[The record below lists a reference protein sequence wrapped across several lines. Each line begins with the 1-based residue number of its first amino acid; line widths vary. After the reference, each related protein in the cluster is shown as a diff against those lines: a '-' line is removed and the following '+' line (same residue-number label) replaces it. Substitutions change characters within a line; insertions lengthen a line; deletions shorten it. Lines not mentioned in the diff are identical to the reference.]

1 MTVSTQVSRNEYTGN
16 GATTQYDF
24 TFRILD
30 KSHLLVQTLDN
41 SESIVTLTL
50 GTDYT
55 VTGVNRYNGGKVV
68 LTSALPAGYKISIER
83 STPVTQE
90 ASIRNQGGFFPEIHE
105 DAFDKLTMLVQQA
118 YGWWSGLS
126 LRKPSWLANYYD
138 ALNNRIRNLRDPS
151 QAQDAATKNY
161 VDNGISGSISHAD
174 DLFKRTLRVP
184 ESLVGMLPG
193 IYGRKNKIL
202 AFNDQGNPIAVI
214 PESGSAA
221 DVLISLASSDGFKL
235 IGQFQSVLSLS
246 VHPGSDGDRVLVIG
260 YYAGSNLG
268 GGEFYYDASQSSVNN
283 GVTVFNGWCRKN
295 ITELSTWDAGLI
307 PGDDSNASPAIQR
320 LFDAAPDGCT
330 IYIDGRHC
338 ITRPH
343 YLRGKSNLKIL
354 PRNGGFLDG
363 ITLKD
368 QFDFILVD
376 GWQYYAPSV
385 GATQGY
391 PGGIIS
397 ALDCPGIEI
406 GERLKIRGPK
416 KRFNKT
422 AADVTLRREYG
433 DSGIQL
439 RNCPGA
445 KINKIDAYHFW
456 SWGIYSSVGGHDSE
470 ANENYVGDCAVQ
482 SGINIWNGCND
493 CQANDNVITDARL
506 YGLEVEVLDSVMAV
520 YGKIIGARGRGN
532 KISGSKWAVAAVRGV
547 FTAEITKTEIEDC
560 FYGFN
565 AVKNKDVP
573 RRIDFIH
580 NNVSRTL
587 VHLHTSGS
595 QNVHMDHNDLIET
608 VKPDYAVLNQYS
620 VIVDLESDKTK
631 FRIFY
636 SGNENL
642 TTTVQ
647 IRGVVYTIA
656 NRTVVADA
664 NYTYGESRYVI
675 VTLTTEL
682 ASDVEVGDT
691 LLQSTEFV
699 DTTAHATS
707 LMYTEDDAY
716 LKGVT
721 FGKNNLIGAFKVYER
736 FETIFTDNETI
747 AISSFGHS
755 LIKTANSAINPAY
768 RFARSSA
775 WANAIEMRGIDHTEG
790 MSFYLPVKS
799 GGTKN
804 VKPYREIQRSKI
816 VSIAAG
822 GTFPVEYF
830 YDNSDR
836 MVIGIDITLT
846 NVHSGSNIQLRIDG
860 TTVYTAVFA
869 ANPTTTP
876 VASFKDRNMTVGL
889 AANANSGTGRHSI
902 QLFTTDNTAV
912 CDGYT
917 ITLYLL

>member
-1 MTVSTQVSRNEYTGN
+1 MVDEYHTGNPVPSSAMPDAWDNNATIDAFVSSKDLKVKTRTGIERDTMSGMQKKFDDQLIQQRVDFDVQHLSQSDTFNISQNEREETFSRQLSEQESIFESSQADKENRFASFLDSSGYVFLGEYQNGPFQFSSRNQYIRYN
-16 GATTQYDF
+16 NQYYRLNAATDVGF
-24 TFRILD
+24 T
-30 KSHLLVQTLDN
+30 T
-41 SESIVTLTL
+41 T
-50 GTDYT
+50 GTDAT
-55 VTGVNRYNGGKVV
+55 SFANDVTHFV
-68 LTSALPAGYKISIER
+68 LMDG
-83 STPVTQE
+83 
-90 ASIRNQGGFFPEIHE
+90 
-105 DAFDKLTMLVQQA
+105 D
-118 YGWWSGLS
+118 
-126 LRKPSWLANYYD
+126 
-138 ALNNRIRNLRDPS
+138 
-151 QAQDAATKNY
+151 
-161 VDNGISGSISHAD
+161 
-174 DLFKRTLRVP
+174 TLRQN
-184 ESLVGMLPG
+184 L
-193 IYGRKNKIL
+193 
-202 AFNDQGNPIAVI
+202 
-214 PESGSAA
+214 GS
-221 DVLISLASSDGFKL
+221 DEGFKL
-235 IGQFQSVLSLS
+235 VGQFQSVAMLSA
-246 VHPGSDGDRVLVIG
+246 HPGSDGERVLVIG
-260 YYAGSNLG
+260 YQVGSNLG
-268 GGEFYYDASQSSVNN
+268 GGEFYYDSSQSAVNN

-295 ITELSTWDAGLI
+295 ITELSTWDAGLV

-320 LFDAAPDGCT
+320 LFDAAPEGCT

-343 YLRGKSNLKIL
+343 YLRGKPNLKIL

-363 ITLKD
+363 ITLRE
-368 QFDFILVD
+368 QFEFILVD
-376 GWQYYAPSV
+376 GWEYYAPYA

-470 ANENYVGDCAVQ
+470 ANGNYVGDCAVQ
-482 SGINIWNGCND
+482 SGINIWNGCNN
-493 CQANDNVITDARL
+493 CQANDNTVNDARL

-573 RRIDFIH
+573 RKIDFIH

-620 VIVDLESDKTK
+620 VIVDLETDPTK

-736 FETIFTDNETI
+736 FETIFADNETI

-768 RFARSSA
+768 RFARASA
-775 WANAIEMRGIDHTEG
+775 WANAIELRGIDHSEG

-836 MVIGIDITLT
+836 MVTGVDITLT

-860 TTVYTAVFA
+860 AAVYTSVFL
-869 ANPTTTP
+869 ANATTTA

-889 AANANSGTGRHSI
+889 AANANTGTGRHSL
-902 QLFTTDNTAV
+902 QLFTSDNTAV

>member
-1 MTVSTQVSRNEYTGN
+1 MANIEKLGSSSPEVLLKN
-16 GATTQYDF
+16 ATN
-24 TFRILD
+24 LD
-30 KSHLLVQTLDN
+30 KLVN
-41 SESIVTLTL
+41 GRESESLPDRFGVLRKTWHGMEMIFSRFIDYITGRGEQAVAAIGWQELGNWAVGLAVDNRQQIV
-50 GTDYT
+50 Y
-55 VTGVNRYNGGKVV
+55 YNGSWYKYLGELEHVIAGDSPENDGGVWSAANPTGK
-68 LTSALPAGYKISIER
+68 
-83 STPVTQE
+83 
-90 ASIRNQGGFFPEIHE
+90 
-105 DAFDKLTMLVQQA
+105 
-118 YGWWSGLS
+118 WSNIG
-126 LRKPSWLANYYD
+126 
-138 ALNNRIRNLRDPS
+138 
-151 QAQDAATKNY
+151 DAALRSNL
-161 VDNGISGSISHAD
+161 GSD
-174 DLFKRTLRVP
+174 
-184 ESLVGMLPG
+184 E
-193 IYGRKNKIL
+193 
-202 AFNDQGNPIAVI
+202 
-214 PESGSAA
+214 
-221 DVLISLASSDGFKL
+221 GFKL
-235 IGQFQSVLSLS
+235 VGQFQSVAMLSA
-246 VHPGSDGDRVLVIG
+246 HPGSDGERVLVIG
-260 YYAGSNLG
+260 YQVGSNLG
-268 GGEFYYDASQSSVNN
+268 GGEFYYDSPQSAVNN

-307 PGDDSNASPAIQR
+307 PSDDSNASPAIQR

-368 QFDFILVD
+368 QFEFILVD
-376 GWQYYAPSV
+376 GWEYYAPYA

-391 PGGIIS
+391 PSGIIS

-416 KRFNKT
+416 TRFNKT
-422 AADVTLRREYG
+422 AVDVTLRREYG

-445 KINKIDAYHFW
+445 KINKNDAHHFW
-456 SWGIYSSVGGHDSE
+456 AWGIYGSAGGHNSE

-482 SGINIWNGCND
+482 SGINIWNGCNY
-493 CQANDNVITDARL
+493 CQSNDNTITDARL
-506 YGLEVEVLDSVMAV
+506 YGLEIEVLESVMATF
-520 YGKIIGARGRGN
+520 GKIIGASALRN

-547 FTAEITKTEIEDC
+547 FTAKITLSDIHDC

-573 RRIDFIH
+573 RYIDFIH
-580 NNVSRTL
+580 NIVSRTL
-587 VHLHTSGS
+587 VHAHVSGS
-595 QNVHMDHNDLIET
+595 QNVHADHNDLIET

-620 VIVDLESDKTK
+620 VIVDLETDPTK

-736 FETIFTDNETI
+736 FETIFTDIETI

-755 LIKTANSAINPAY
+755 LIKTANAAINPAY
-768 RFARSSA
+768 RFARASA

-790 MSFYLPVKS
+790 LSFYLPVKS

>member
-1 MTVSTQVSRNEYTGN
+1 MAEVPLPTPTQVPVPSTDIRNTVFAGAKLDEEVTGTGEFYTDRLGVKRLTN
-16 GATTQYDF
+16 TGRNNQFDAAQLDRANRFEQFLLSSGYVFLGDYEDGPFQFSARNQYIRYDNQYYRLNAATDVGF
-24 TFRILD
+24 T
-30 KSHLLVQTLDN
+30 T
-41 SESIVTLTL
+41 T
-50 GTDYT
+50 GTDAT
-55 VTGVNRYNGGKVV
+55 SFASDVTHFV
-68 LTSALPAGYKISIER
+68 LMDG
-83 STPVTQE
+83 
-90 ASIRNQGGFFPEIHE
+90 
-105 DAFDKLTMLVQQA
+105 D
-118 YGWWSGLS
+118 
-126 LRKPSWLANYYD
+126 
-138 ALNNRIRNLRDPS
+138 
-151 QAQDAATKNY
+151 
-161 VDNGISGSISHAD
+161 
-174 DLFKRTLRVP
+174 TLRQN
-184 ESLVGMLPG
+184 L
-193 IYGRKNKIL
+193 
-202 AFNDQGNPIAVI
+202 
-214 PESGSAA
+214 GS
-221 DVLISLASSDGFKL
+221 SEGFKL
-235 IGQFQSVLSLS
+235 VGQFQSVAMLSA
-246 VHPGSDGDRVLVIG
+246 HPGSDGERVLVIG
-260 YYAGSNLG
+260 YQVGSNLG
-268 GGEFYYDASQSSVNN
+268 GGEFYYDSSQSAVNN

-368 QFDFILVD
+368 QFEFILVD
-376 GWQYYAPSV
+376 GWEYYAPYA

-470 ANENYVGDCAVQ
+470 ANGNYVGDCAVQ
-482 SGINIWNGCND
+482 SGINIWNGCNN

-506 YGLEVEVLDSVMAV
+506 YGLEVEVLDSMMAV

-573 RRIDFIH
+573 RSIDFIH
-580 NNVSRTL
+580 NKVNRTL
-587 VHLHTSGS
+587 VHVHASGS
-595 QNVHMDHNDLIET
+595 QNVHMDHNDLINT

-707 LMYTEDDAY
+707 LIYTEDDAY

-736 FETIFTDNETI
+736 FETVFSDTETI
-747 AISSFGHS
+747 AVSSFGHS
-755 LIKTANSAINPAY
+755 IIKTANSAISPAY
-768 RFARSSA
+768 RFARAIA
-775 WANAIEMRGIDHTEG
+775 WANAIEMHGIDHTEG
-790 MSFYLPVKS
+790 LSFYLPVKS

-846 NVHSGSNIQLRIDG
+846 NVHSASNIQLRIDG
-860 TTVYTAVFA
+860 ATAYTAVFL
-869 ANPTTTP
+869 ANATNTP

-889 AANANSGTGRHSI
+889 AANANSGTGRHSL
-902 QLFTTDNTAV
+902 QLFTSDNTAV

>member
-1 MTVSTQVSRNEYTGN
+1 MTRLPESSLWEEEIELISRGERVSGGADGVANRPLKSLANRTRYLLGRIDESGALIAEKVSAVKSFAD
-16 GATTQYDF
+16 GATLESP
-24 TFRILD
+24 REEILYGTYR
-30 KSHLLVQTLDN
+30 LVW
-41 SESIVTLTL
+41 
-50 GTDYT
+50 
-55 VTGVNRYNGGKVV
+55 TGAFPKAV
-68 LTSALPAGYKISIER
+68 PAGSSPRE
-83 STPVTQE
+83 T
-90 ASIRNQGGFFPEIHE
+90 GGIG
-105 DAFDKLTMLVQQA
+105 AGRWA
-118 YGWWSGLS
+118 YTS
-126 LRKPSWLANYYD
+126 D
-138 ALNNRIRNLRDPS
+138 
-151 QAQDAATKNY
+151 
-161 VDNGISGSISHAD
+161 
-174 DLFKRTLRVP
+174 
-184 ESLVGMLPG
+184 
-193 IYGRKNKIL
+193 
-202 AFNDQGNPIAVI
+202 AVI
-214 PESGSAA
+214 RQH
-221 DVLISLASSDGFKL
+221 LASSAGFGL
-235 IGQFQSVLSLS
+235 IGQVRSTEALAALS
-246 VHPGSDGDRVLVIG
+246 GSDGDRVLLRSYNEVT
-260 YYAGSNLG
+260 AVELPMG
-268 GGEFYYDASQSSVNN
+268 GGEFYYVSSLAGENN

-295 ITELSTWDAGLI
+295 ITELSTWDAGLV

-320 LFDAAPDGCT
+320 LFDAAPEGCT

-363 ITLKD
+363 ITLRE
-368 QFDFILVD
+368 QFEFILVD
-376 GWQYYAPSV
+376 GWEYYAPYA

-470 ANENYVGDCAVQ
+470 ANGNYVGDCAVQ
-482 SGINIWNGCND
+482 SGINIWNGCNN
-493 CQANDNVITDARL
+493 CQANDNTVNDARL

-573 RRIDFIH
+573 RKIDFIH

-620 VIVDLESDKTK
+620 VIVDLETDPTK

-699 DTTAHATS
+699 DATAHATS

-736 FETIFTDNETI
+736 FETIFADNETI

-755 LIKTANSAINPAY
+755 IIKTANSAISPAY
-768 RFARSSA
+768 RFARAIA

-790 MSFYLPVKS
+790 LSFYLPVKS

-830 YDNSDR
+830 YDKSDR
-836 MVIGIDITLT
+836 MVIGIDVTLT
-846 NVHSGSNIQLRIDG
+846 NVKSGSNIQLRIDG
-860 TTVYTAVFA
+860 ATVYPVVFA
-869 ANPTTTP
+869 ANATTIA
-876 VASFKDRNMTVGL
+876 VATFNDRNMTAGL
-889 AANANSGTGRHSI
+889 AANANSGTGRHAV
-902 QLFTTDNTAV
+902 QLFTSDNSAV

>member
-1 MTVSTQVSRNEYTGN
+1 MALTLLATNNAESTLASAISATDTSLIVSTGTGAEFPDAVA
-16 GATTQYDF
+16 G
-24 TFRILD
+24 
-30 KSHLLVQTLDN
+30 
-41 SESIVTLTL
+41 ESYFKLTLTDAAT
-50 GTDYT
+50 GAQVEIVN
-55 VTGVNRYNGGKVV
+55 VTAR
-68 LTSALPAGYKISIER
+68 AGDIFTIER
-83 STPVTQE
+83 GAEGTTP
-90 ASIRNQGGFFPEIHE
+90 R
-105 DAFDKLTMLVQQA
+105 D
-118 YGWWSGLS
+118 
-126 LRKPSWLANYYD
+126 WLAND
-138 ALNNRIRNLRDPS
+138 LVANMMTAETINIVAESAQQATIAAS
-151 QAQDAATKNY
+151 QA
-161 VDNGISGSISHAD
+161 SESAD
-174 DLFKRTLRVP
+174 
-184 ESLVGMLPG
+184 
-193 IYGRKNKIL
+193 
-202 AFNDQGNPIAVI
+202 IA
-214 PESGSAA
+214 ESAA
-221 DVLISLASSDGFKL
+221 DNAVTTLLSAVKQTITFQSGGELNSKLDRISDGTYLYYWTGLFPKVVPPESTVEGTGGEISGAWACDTSLPFRQNLISNEGFKFV
-235 IGQFQSVLSLS
+235 GQVPSAEALAEL
-246 VHPGSDGDRVLVIG
+246 PGSDGDRVLLNSYNEITTVEFPM
-260 YYAGSNLG
+260 G
-268 GGEFYYDASQSSVNN
+268 GGEFYYASSLAGENN

-363 ITLKD
+363 ITLRD

-376 GWQYYAPSV
+376 GWQYYSPSV

-397 ALDCPGIEI
+397 ALDCPGIQV
-406 GERLKIRGPK
+406 GPGLKIRGPK

-422 AADVTLRREYG
+422 SADVTLRREYG

-445 KINKIDAYHFW
+445 KINKNDAHHFW

-470 ANENYVGDCAVQ
+470 ANGNYVGDCAVQ
-482 SGINIWNGCND
+482 SGINIWNGCNN
-493 CQANDNVITDARL
+493 CQANDNTVSDARL
-506 YGLEVEVLDSVMAV
+506 YGLEVEVLDSVMGV
-520 YGKIIGARGRGN
+520 YGKIIGAKGKGN

-573 RRIDFIH
+573 RSIDFIH
-580 NNVSRTL
+580 NKVNRTL

-620 VIVDLESDKTK
+620 VIVDLETDPTK

-636 SGNENL
+636 SGNDNL
-642 TTTVQ
+642 TSTIQ
-647 IRGVVYTIA
+647 IRGVVYTVA
-656 NRTVVADA
+656 NRTVVNDAD
-664 NYTYGESRYVI
+664 YTYGESRYVI

-736 FETIFTDNETI
+736 FETVFSDTETI

-755 LIKTANSAINPAY
+755 LIKTANSSINPAY
-768 RFARSSA
+768 RFARASA
-775 WANAIEMRGIDHTEG
+775 WANAIELRGVDHSEG
-790 MSFYLPVKS
+790 MSFYFPVKS

-836 MVIGIDITLT
+836 MVIGVDITLT
-846 NVHSGSNIQLRIDG
+846 NVHSASNIQLRIDG
-860 TTVYTAVFA
+860 TAVYTTVFL
-869 ANPTTTP
+869 ANATNTP

-889 AANANSGTGRHSI
+889 AANANSGTGRHSL
-902 QLFTTDNTAV
+902 QLFTSDNTAV

>member
-1 MTVSTQVSRNEYTGN
+1 MST
-16 GATTQYDF
+16 
-24 TFRILD
+24 
-30 KSHLLVQTLDN
+30 
-41 SESIVTLTL
+41 
-50 GTDYT
+50 
-55 VTGVNRYNGGKVV
+55 
-68 LTSALPAGYKISIER
+68 YK
-83 STPVTQE
+83 
-90 ASIRNQGGFFPEIHE
+90 
-105 DAFDKLTMLVQQA
+105 
-118 YGWWSGLS
+118 
-126 LRKPSWLANYYD
+126 
-138 ALNNRIRNLRDPS
+138 
-151 QAQDAATKNY
+151 TKNP
-161 VDNGISGSISHAD
+161 
-174 DLFKRTLRVP
+174 L
-184 ESLVGMLPG
+184 
-193 IYGRKNKIL
+193 
-202 AFNDQGNPIAVI
+202 
-214 PESGSAA
+214 GSAA
-221 DVLISLASSDGFKL
+221 VKDLYDNAENVDKFVNDRTKEELEDRLGVLRKTWHGMEMIFSRFIDYITGRGEQAVAAIGWQELGNWAVGLVVDNRQQIVYYNGSWYKYLGELEHVIAGDSPENDGGVWSAANPTGKWSNIGDAALRSNLGSDEGFKL
-235 IGQFQSVLSLS
+235 VGQFQSVAMLSA
-246 VHPGSDGDRVLVIG
+246 HPGRDGERVLVIG
-260 YYAGSNLG
+260 YQVGSNLG
-268 GGEFYYDASQSSVNN
+268 GGEFYYDSSQSAVNN

-320 LFDAAPDGCT
+320 LFDTAPDGCT

-376 GWQYYAPSV
+376 GWEYYAPYA

-406 GERLKIRGPK
+406 DERLKIRGPK

-422 AADVTLRREYG
+422 AVDVTLRREYG

-456 SWGIYSSVGGHDSE
+456 SWGIYGSAGGHSSE

-482 SGINIWNGCND
+482 SGINIWNGCNN

-506 YGLEVEVLDSVMAV
+506 YGLEIEVLESVMAV
-520 YGKIIGARGRGN
+520 YGKIIGAKGRGN
-532 KISGSKWAVAAVRGV
+532 KISGSKWAVAAVRGI

-573 RRIDFIH
+573 RNIDFIH

-587 VHLHTSGS
+587 VHAHVSGS
-595 QNVHMDHNDLIET
+595 QNVHVNHNDLTNT

-647 IRGVVYTIA
+647 IRGEVYTIA
-656 NRTVVADA
+656 SRTVVADA
-664 NYTYGESRYVI
+664 DYTYGESRYVI

-691 LLQSTEFV
+691 LLHSTEFV

-707 LMYTEDDAY
+707 LIYQEDDAY

-736 FETIFTDNETI
+736 FETVFSDTETI
-747 AISSFGHS
+747 AVSSFGHS

-768 RFARSSA
+768 RFARASA
-775 WANAIEMRGIDHTEG
+775 WANAIELRGIDHSEG

-836 MVIGIDITLT
+836 MVTGVDITLT
-846 NVHSGSNIQLRIDG
+846 NVHSASNIQLRIDG
-860 TTVYTAVFA
+860 ATVYTAVFL
-869 ANPTTTP
+869 ANATNTP

-889 AANANSGTGRHSI
+889 AANANSGTGRHSL
-902 QLFTTDNTAV
+902 QLFTSDNTAV

>member
-1 MTVSTQVSRNEYTGN
+1 MTRLPESSLWEEEIELISRGERVSGGADGVANRPLKSLANRTRYLLGRIDESGALIAEKVSAVKSFAD
-16 GATTQYDF
+16 GATLESP
-24 TFRILD
+24 REEILYGTYR
-30 KSHLLVQTLDN
+30 LVW
-41 SESIVTLTL
+41 
-50 GTDYT
+50 
-55 VTGVNRYNGGKVV
+55 TGAFPKAV
-68 LTSALPAGYKISIER
+68 PAGSSPRE
-83 STPVTQE
+83 T
-90 ASIRNQGGFFPEIHE
+90 GGIG
-105 DAFDKLTMLVQQA
+105 AGRWA
-118 YGWWSGLS
+118 YTS
-126 LRKPSWLANYYD
+126 D
-138 ALNNRIRNLRDPS
+138 
-151 QAQDAATKNY
+151 
-161 VDNGISGSISHAD
+161 
-174 DLFKRTLRVP
+174 
-184 ESLVGMLPG
+184 
-193 IYGRKNKIL
+193 
-202 AFNDQGNPIAVI
+202 AVI
-214 PESGSAA
+214 RQH
-221 DVLISLASSDGFKL
+221 LASSAGFGL
-235 IGQFQSVLSLS
+235 IGQVRSTEALAALS
-246 VHPGSDGDRVLVIG
+246 GSDGDRVLLRSYNEVT
-260 YYAGSNLG
+260 AVELPMG
-268 GGEFYYDASQSSVNN
+268 GGEFYYVSSLAGENN

-295 ITELSTWDAGLI
+295 ITELSTWDAGLV

-320 LFDAAPDGCT
+320 LFDAAPEGCT

-354 PRNGGFLDG
+354 PRNGGYLDG
-363 ITLKD
+363 ITLRE
-368 QFDFILVD
+368 QFEFILVD
-376 GWQYYAPSV
+376 GWEYYAPYA

-470 ANENYVGDCAVQ
+470 ANGNYVGDCAVQ

-493 CQANDNVITDARL
+493 CQANDNVVTDARL

-520 YGKIIGARGRGN
+520 YGKIIGARGRDN

-573 RRIDFIH
+573 RKIDFIH

-736 FETIFTDNETI
+736 FETVFSDTETI
-747 AISSFGHS
+747 AVSSFGHS

-768 RFARSSA
+768 RFARASA

-790 MSFYLPVKS
+790 LSFYLPVKS

-830 YDNSDR
+830 YDKSDR
-836 MVIGIDITLT
+836 MVIGIDVTLT
-846 NVHSGSNIQLRIDG
+846 NVKSGSNIQLRIDG
-860 TTVYTAVFA
+860 ATVYPVVFA
-869 ANPTTTP
+869 ANATTIA
-876 VASFKDRNMTVGL
+876 VATFNDRNMTAGL
-889 AANANSGTGRHSI
+889 AANANSGTGRHAV
-902 QLFTTDNTAV
+902 QLFTSDNSAV

>member
-1 MTVSTQVSRNEYTGN
+1 MSVPNQTPYNIYTANGLTTVFTYEFYIISASDLQVSINGSVVSSGYTVSGVGNKDGGDITVLTPPASGAVVMLERVVSTYR
-16 GATTQYDF
+16 
-24 TFRILD
+24 L
-30 KSHLLVQTLDN
+30 
-41 SESIVTLTL
+41 
-50 GTDYT
+50 TDYQDNGDLLADT
-55 VTGVNRYNGGKVV
+55 VNKDFDRIWMAIQRAFIDLGFALTRPFFGGPFNAKGYRIENLADPVN
-68 LTSALPAGYKISIER
+68 
-83 STPVTQE
+83 
-90 ASIRNQGGFFPEIHE
+90 
-105 DAFDKLTMLVQQA
+105 D
-118 YGWWSGLS
+118 
-126 LRKPSWLANYYD
+126 
-138 ALNNRIRNLRDPS
+138 
-151 QAQDAATKNY
+151 QDAATKKF
-161 VDNGISGSISHAD
+161 VVASGNAN
-174 DLFKRTLRVP
+174 LNRTLRVP
-184 ESLVGMLPG
+184 DSSVPQLPSLDQLEG
-193 IYGRKNKIL
+193 KIL
-202 AFNDQGNPIAVI
+202 AFVNRRPIGVL

-221 DVLISLASSDGFKL
+221 DVLIELGSGDGFKL
-235 IGQFQSVLSLS
+235 VGQFQSVAMLSAY
-246 VHPGSDGDRVLVIG
+246 PGSDGERVLVIG
-260 YYAGSNLG
+260 YQVGSNMG
-268 GGEFYYDASQSSVNN
+268 GGEFYYDSSQSAANN
-283 GVTVFNGWCRKN
+283 GVTIFNGWCRKN
-295 ITELSTWDAGLI
+295 ITELSTWDAGLV

-354 PRNGGFLDG
+354 PSNGGFLDG
-363 ITLKD
+363 ITLRE
-368 QFDFILVD
+368 QFEFILVD
-376 GWQYYAPSV
+376 GWEYYAPYA

-406 GERLKIRGPK
+406 DERLKIRGPK

-470 ANENYVGDCAVQ
+470 ANGNYVGDCAVQ

-493 CQANDNVITDARL
+493 CQANDNVVTDARL

-573 RRIDFIH
+573 RKIDFIH

-620 VIVDLESDKTK
+620 VIVDLETDPTK

-707 LMYTEDDAY
+707 LIYTEDDAY

-736 FETIFTDNETI
+736 FETVFSDTETI
-747 AISSFGHS
+747 AVSSFGHS
-755 LIKTANSAINPAY
+755 IIKTANSAISPAY
-768 RFARSSA
+768 RFARATA

-790 MSFYLPVKS
+790 LSFYLPVKS

-836 MVIGIDITLT
+836 MVIGVDITLT
-846 NVHSGSNIQLRIDG
+846 NVHSASNIQLRIDG
-860 TTVYTAVFA
+860 ATVYTAVFL
-869 ANPTTTP
+869 ANATNTP

-889 AANANSGTGRHSI
+889 AANANTGTGRHSL
-902 QLFTTDNTAV
+902 QLFTSDNTAV

>member
-1 MTVSTQVSRNEYTGN
+1 MAITENQQAAQSAASAAVSAAEAKQYLLSIDGPVADISDSVSKAEDAADRAELARDDSQAIATGLSSQIDFELAEKEAEFESQMNAQQLSFEASQTVKNDDFNTSQTDREEAFTSSQEDKESRFQQFLLSSGYVFLGDYEDGPFQFSARNQYIRYDN
-16 GATTQYDF
+16 QNYRLNPTTDVGF
-24 TFRILD
+24 T
-30 KSHLLVQTLDN
+30 T
-41 SESIVTLTL
+41 T
-50 GTDYT
+50 GTDAISFAND
-55 VTGVNRYNGGKVV
+55 VAHFV
-68 LTSALPAGYKISIER
+68 LMDG
-83 STPVTQE
+83 
-90 ASIRNQGGFFPEIHE
+90 
-105 DAFDKLTMLVQQA
+105 D
-118 YGWWSGLS
+118 
-126 LRKPSWLANYYD
+126 
-138 ALNNRIRNLRDPS
+138 
-151 QAQDAATKNY
+151 
-161 VDNGISGSISHAD
+161 
-174 DLFKRTLRVP
+174 TLRQN
-184 ESLVGMLPG
+184 LG
-193 IYGRKNKIL
+193 
-202 AFNDQGNPIAVI
+202 
-214 PESGSAA
+214 SGE
-221 DVLISLASSDGFKL
+221 GFKL
-235 IGQFQSVLSLS
+235 VGQFQSVAMLSA
-246 VHPGSDGDRVLVIG
+246 HPGSDGERVLVIG
-260 YYAGSNLG
+260 YQVGSNLG
-268 GGEFYYDASQSSVNN
+268 GGEFYYDSSQSAVNN

-295 ITELSTWDAGLI
+295 TAELSTWDAGLT
-307 PGDDSNASPAIQR
+307 PDDDTDASPGIQR
-320 LFDAAPDGCT
+320 LFDAASDGCT

-368 QFDFILVD
+368 QFEFILVD
-376 GWQYYAPSV
+376 GWEYYAPYA

-470 ANENYVGDCAVQ
+470 ANGNYVGDCAVQ
-482 SGINIWNGCND
+482 SGINIWNGCNN
-493 CQANDNVITDARL
+493 CQANDNTVNDARL

-532 KISGSKWAVAAVRGV
+532 KVSGSKWAVAAVRGV

-573 RRIDFIH
+573 RSIDFIH
-580 NNVSRTL
+580 NKVNRTL
-587 VHLHTSGS
+587 VHLHASGS

-620 VIVDLESDKTK
+620 VIVDLETDPTK

-682 ASDVEVGDT
+682 DSDVEVGDT

-736 FETIFTDNETI
+736 FETVFADNETI
-747 AISSFGHS
+747 AISSFGQS
-755 LIKTANSAINPAY
+755 IIKTANSAISPAY
-768 RFARSSA
+768 RFARATA

-790 MSFYLPVKS
+790 LSFYLPVKS

-860 TTVYTAVFA
+860 ATVYTAVFL
-869 ANPTTTP
+869 ANATNTP

-889 AANANSGTGRHSI
+889 AANANSGTGRHSL
-902 QLFTTDNTAV
+902 QLFTSDNTAV

>member
-1 MTVSTQVSRNEYTGN
+1 MALTLLATNNAESTLASAISATDTSLIVSAGTGAEFPDAVA
-16 GATTQYDF
+16 G
-24 TFRILD
+24 
-30 KSHLLVQTLDN
+30 
-41 SESIVTLTL
+41 ESYFKLTLT
-50 GTDYT
+50 DAA
-55 VTGVNRYNGGKVV
+55 TGAQVEIVNVIGRSGDIF
-68 LTSALPAGYKISIER
+68 TIER
-83 STPVTQE
+83 GAEGTTP
-90 ASIRNQGGFFPEIHE
+90 R
-105 DAFDKLTMLVQQA
+105 D
-118 YGWWSGLS
+118 
-126 LRKPSWLANYYD
+126 WLAND
-138 ALNNRIRNLRDPS
+138 LVANMMTAETINVVAESAQQAAMAAS
-151 QAQDAATKNY
+151 QASA
-161 VDNGISGSISHAD
+161 SAD
-174 DLFKRTLRVP
+174 
-184 ESLVGMLPG
+184 
-193 IYGRKNKIL
+193 
-202 AFNDQGNPIAVI
+202 IA
-214 PESGSAA
+214 ESAA
-221 DVLISLASSDGFKL
+221 DAAVTTLSSTIKQTITFQSGGELNSKLDRISDGTYIYYWTGSFPKVVPPDSTVEGTGGEVTGAWACDTSLPFSQNLSSSAGFKL
-235 IGQFQSVLSLS
+235 VGQFQSVSMLSAY
-246 VHPGSDGDRVLVIG
+246 PGSDGERVLVIG
-260 YYAGSNLG
+260 YQVGSNMG
-268 GGEFYYDASQSSVNN
+268 GGEFYYDSSQSSVNN
-283 GVTVFNGWCRKN
+283 GVTIFNGWCRKN

-307 PGDDSNASPAIQR
+307 PGDNSDASPGIQR

-343 YLRGKSNLKIL
+343 YLRGKPNLKIL

-368 QFDFILVD
+368 QFEFILVD
-376 GWQYYAPSV
+376 GWQYYAPYV

-422 AADVTLRREYG
+422 AADVILRREYG
-433 DSGIQL
+433 DSGVQL

-573 RRIDFIH
+573 RKIDFIH

-587 VHLHTSGS
+587 VHLHASGS

-608 VKPDYAVLNQYS
+608 SKPDYAVLNQYS
-620 VIVDLESDKTK
+620 VIVDLEDDPTK

-636 SGNENL
+636 SGNDNL
-642 TTTVQ
+642 TSTVQ
-647 IRGVVYTIA
+647 IRGAVYTIA

-664 NYTYGESRYVI
+664 DYTYGESRYVI

-707 LMYTEDDAY
+707 LIYTEDDAY

-721 FGKNNLIGAFKVYER
+721 FAKNNLIGAFKVYER
-736 FETIFTDNETI
+736 FETVFSDTETI
-747 AISSFGHS
+747 AISSYGHS

-768 RFARSSA
+768 RFARASA
-775 WANAIEMRGIDHTEG
+775 WANAIEMHGIDHTEG
-790 MSFYLPVKS
+790 LSFYLPVKS

-836 MVIGIDITLT
+836 MVIGVDITLT
-846 NVHSGSNIQLRIDG
+846 NVHSASNIQLRIDG
-860 TTVYTAVFA
+860 ATVYTAVFL
-869 ANPTTTP
+869 ANATNTP

-889 AANANSGTGRHSI
+889 AANANSGTGRHSL
-902 QLFTTDNTAV
+902 QLFTSDNTAV